1 MNQRFAFADTE
12 YYRQPSRLMVECA
25 TCQPGFFGDV
35 SGMTTCAQR
44 QSQGPWTF
52 DTWMWYFWEMTT

>member
-44 QSQGPWTF
+44 QAQGPL
-52 DTWMWYFWEMTT
+52 DL

>member
-1 MNQRFAFADTE
+1 MNQRFAFAGTE
-12 YYRQPSRLMVECA
+12 YYRQPSRLITLKLFRGALTMVECA

-44 QSQGPWTF
+44 QAQGPL
-52 DTWMWYFWEMTT
+52 DL